1 LSLANIVLTFVLAGL
16 YVGIESDPSGF
27 VDRFRCGGHPPR
39 RIFLQRQRINGVR
52 AVLPKAEFANIGR
65 LPVLL
70 SHDHGTNVFLRVG
83 IARGQAPAQATN
95 QHMRRSSATD
105 VVQ

>member
-1 LSLANIVLTFVLAGL
+1 
-16 YVGIESDPSGF
+16 
-27 VDRFRCGGHPPR
+27 
-39 RIFLQRQRINGVR
+39 VR
-52 AVLPKAEFANIGR
+52 AILPKAEFANIGR

-70 SHDHGTNVFLRVG
+70 PHDNGTHVFLRVG

-105 VVQ
+105 VAQ